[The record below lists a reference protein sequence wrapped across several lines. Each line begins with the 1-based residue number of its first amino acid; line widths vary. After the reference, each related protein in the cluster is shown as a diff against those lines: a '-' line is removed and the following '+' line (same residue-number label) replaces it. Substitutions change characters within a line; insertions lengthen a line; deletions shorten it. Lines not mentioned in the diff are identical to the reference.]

1 MPTPSTTK
9 DVCSILARIPA
20 PCLSQCLLLLRGIAP
35 VKKCA
40 KRQSLMLIK
49 PQRCPTKPGFISSRI
64 TPRLFALIT
73 PSWANCTRASFCAF
87 EVAGQQPVVVGP
99 PKFGFQ
105 TRQRFHRRAAR
116 GSNSSRSGPTTV
128 TSFATALVPVAMNST
143 LDQLSR
149 QRQHFEKAWKV
160 DYLES
165 QAYVGCA
172 PVRPIRLRS
181 YKTPA
186 VRLEASSTGA
196 RERFTSR
203 RSLLAS
209 AIETGMDY

>member
-1 MPTPSTTK
+1 MYECLAATAEYIEQLHDCGHRCGKSGHVRDPVVENRGLRVKEKTPMPTPSTTK

-143 LDQLSR
+143 
-149 QRQHFEKAWKV
+149 
-160 DYLES
+160 
-165 QAYVGCA
+165 
-172 PVRPIRLRS
+172 I
-181 YKTPA
+181 
-186 VRLEASSTGA
+186 EAT
-196 RERFTSR
+196 TT
-203 RSLLAS
+203 L
-209 AIETGMDY
+209 